1 MTVSKMTPATASL
14 AAELEQRLFSHPW
27 READFLASLT
37 DPTRCFLTATEGE
50 HLLGYCGLQVG
61 GDQGDVLTVGVD
73 PTRRRQG
80 IGLTLMRELIREA
93 ARMGVQSLFLEVR
106 ESNGSARG
114 LYEKLGF
121 QLLGKRPGY
130 YKDPAED
137 GMIYVLEVQL

>member
-14 AAELEQRLFSHPW
+14 AAGLEQQLFSHPW

-37 DPTRCFLTATEGE
+37 DPTRCFLTAMEGE
-50 HLLGYCGLQVG
+50 YLLGYCGLQVG

-73 PTRRRQG
+73 PARRRQG
-80 IGLTLMRELIREA
+80 IGLVLMRELIREA